1 MLCILLQGMQRI
13 TIDVGIVGFYISILG
28 VVGAI
33 VAGVWR
39 ISRLFNGKADR
50 FNTNNAL
57 EKKVGKVD
65 FDKYVREH
73 SKLHDVLNESF
84 LREVEK
90 ANVATQQFVQ
100 DMVARMEESS
110 QFQKDFNKDIS
121 KRQDELFKQQGEV
134 LVKVGKIEA
143 NLEILI
149 NDFNNRQLIRKE
161 KR

>member
-13 TIDVGIVGFYISILG
+13 TIDVGTVGFYISILG

-73 SKLHDVLNESF
+73 SKLHDILNESF